1 MKSGS
6 APKSGASEQ
15 RERAEPKGKD
25 GKKSGTTGRASD
37 ERSEPRGKDTKK
49 SGTSGQAGERAD
61 PKGKERADPK
71 GKDKAG
77 TTGQGTDQKA
87 PAQKSTQPSGTR
99 TDATASISTEQRT
112 RIRET
117 VMKQSNAPRVDRVD
131 FRVSVGTVVPRS
143 VRVVALPA
151 SVVEI
156 HPAWRGFL
164 YFIVGDE
171 IVIVQPGTLRIVAV
185 LPA

>member
-6 APKSGASEQ
+6 TPKSGASEQ

-37 ERSEPRGKDTKK
+37 ERSEPGKDTKK
-49 SGTSGQAGERAD
+49 SGASGRAGERAD
-61 PKGKERADPK
+61 PKGKE
-71 GKDKAG
+71 KAG

-87 PAQKSTQPSGTR
+87 PAQKSGTR

-117 VMKQSNAPRVDRVD
+117 VLKQGNAPRVDRVD

-171 IVIVQPGTLRIVAV
+171 IVIVEPGSLRIVAV